1 MRRGRE
7 VNTSF
12 SGVSRVCRV
21 CGQSYPANSPTCPRC
36 GYTPASSAPDAE
48 GGWKQRI
55 PLPAR
60 PNVSGIGVAVL
71 ITGLVLP
78 LVAGALLFLSFS
90 DGISD
95 EARPVERPGPADPGR
110 GAQSRDGRCERN
122 MTRYLRELSGAFG
135 KANATAALFIE
146 ASNEFG
152 PGSARYRALIDIY
165 GDIEV
170 NTLMAKGKPKRA
182 LAKARPQIRAA
193 CAR

>member
-1 MRRGRE
+1 
-7 VNTSF
+7 VSSSF

-36 GYTPASSAPDAE
+36 GYTPASSAPDVD

-71 ITGLVLP
+71 VTGLVLP
-78 LVAGALLFLSFS
+78 LVAGALLFLSLS
-90 DGISD
+90 NGMSD
-95 EARPVERPGPADPGR
+95 EARPVERPERADPGQ
-110 GAQSRDGRCERN
+110 GAHSRTGRCERI

-135 KANATAALFIE
+135 KAKATAALFIE

-152 PGSARYRALIDIY
+152 PGSRRYRALIDIY
-165 GDIEV
+165 GAVRV
-170 NTLMAKGKPKRA
+170 NTLMAKGKSEKA
-182 LAKARPQIRAA
+182 VEKARPQIRAA